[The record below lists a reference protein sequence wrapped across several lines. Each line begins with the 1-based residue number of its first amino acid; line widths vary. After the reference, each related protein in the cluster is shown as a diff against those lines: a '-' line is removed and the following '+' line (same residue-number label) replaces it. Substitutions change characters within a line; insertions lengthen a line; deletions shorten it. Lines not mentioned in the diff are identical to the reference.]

1 MEPIGAAYTLTAAQF
16 AGQVNQ
22 RGGNVAVRR
31 AQVDCVLASFEEAKK
46 YMSKDG
52 IEEAHK
58 YLRTG
63 EWVRDQTN
71 AGSHPAYKRQIG
83 DAVERMYEELSGQWG
98 KSIPSDKPFYPR
110 LADPDQE
117 RLLIMGDYR
126 WRDFQVGRQAS
137 NNTIHVA
144 IPEAK
149 DHAAALSDNNNTN
162 NKQKV
167 LDGYLRAAA
176 QLSAEINPESQLKG
190 RDREVQL
197 LQDQL
202 RDSQQRNAGLQRQV
216 QEQTKLRRHAEHQTK
231 MSQNRLKERQE
242 QLQDAQDQL
251 HETQQ
256 ELQDMYHRY
265 RESQMLLS
273 KYEEKAKQVHRH
285 ISQSQSF
292 SNRALE
298 AASKTQSLLVLGQQ
312 QSNKVL
318 NLLSDPIE
326 EFSAAAESSGLA
338 VHDGTERVLD
348 QQNSA
353 LAQGRAPRRMGYQ
366 QSCLVEAREGPRWEL
381 EVNEYE
387 TTYEFSR
394 RRAAYEDTNDHW
406 QALKPLLAN
415 QPVFSRIAFWVLSF
429 VFLLTKTNFSRLLQA
444 RLQGLALLYSQ
455 HPSAFTCTVSRR
467 LPLSALVSECDHTL
481 DINMFRAKWE
491 NDSNDRKRRWR
502 RTQVYMALRSFAK
515 AKEVM
520 SDRAINELCEYLK
533 RGTWN
538 STARNASGHPCYKHF
553 KGTSPCPSPFAGPYY
568 PYFFIIQALFPLGE
582 AVKGMYR
589 DLSDL
594 WEMDLDPTRPF
605 YPRLADSERE
615 FSLIMGQKPSP
626 QVPGPG
632 PVTMSSADQPQSPKV
647 KAEQDS
653 GEDNHTLK
661 RKAQPEMLSNKNSPD
676 NDGEQLTSVR
686 SDIKQETSEFQTQL
700 HKDTTGS

>member
-52 IEEAHK
+52 IEEVHK

-71 AGSHPAYKRQIG
+71 AGSHPAYKRFVG
-83 DAVERMYEELSGQWG
+83 SGGYKKTLYYPQFFV
-98 KSIPSDKPFYPR
+98 IQAIYTLNDKPFYPR

-149 DHAAALSDNNNTN
+149 GHAAALSDNNNTN

-202 RDSQQRNAGLQRQV
+202 RDSQQRNADLQRQV

-298 AASKTQSLLVLGQQ
+298 AASKTQSLLALGQQ

-338 VHDGTERVLD
+338 VHDGQRTNKR
-348 QQNSA
+348 
-353 LAQGRAPRRMGYQ
+353 
-366 QSCLVEAREGPRWEL
+366 ARE
-381 EVNEYE
+381 N
-387 TTYEFSR
+387 
-394 RRAAYEDTNDHW
+394 
-406 QALKPLLAN
+406 
-415 QPVFSRIAFWVLSF
+415 
-429 VFLLTKTNFSRLLQA
+429 
-444 RLQGLALLYSQ
+444 
-455 HPSAFTCTVSRR
+455 
-467 LPLSALVSECDHTL
+467 
-481 DINMFRAKWE
+481 
-491 NDSNDRKRRWR
+491 
-502 RTQVYMALRSFAK
+502 
-515 AKEVM
+515 
-520 SDRAINELCEYLK
+520 
-533 RGTWN
+533 
-538 STARNASGHPCYKHF
+538 
-553 KGTSPCPSPFAGPYY
+553 
-568 PYFFIIQALFPLGE
+568 
-582 AVKGMYR
+582 
-589 DLSDL
+589 
-594 WEMDLDPTRPF
+594 
-605 YPRLADSERE
+605 
-615 FSLIMGQKPSP
+615 
-626 QVPGPG
+626 
-632 PVTMSSADQPQSPKV
+632 
-647 KAEQDS
+647 
-653 GEDNHTLK
+653 
-661 RKAQPEMLSNKNSPD
+661 
-676 NDGEQLTSVR
+676 
-686 SDIKQETSEFQTQL
+686 
-700 HKDTTGS
+700 